1 MNKEELEKR
10 FNVTKAQLDAL
21 AAPFERGEWPEGR
34 TTLLGRS
41 RLAEEEIRTV
51 TFKLPVSQIA
61 ALDGLAEKAGIPV
74 PHIDGLITLCST
86 FNGEDYREKGRSLQK
101 LGLADKSL
109 DEIVQFVLEG
119 A

>member
-61 ALDGLAEKAGIPV
+61 ALDGLAENAG
-74 PHIDGLITLCST
+74 LTRSEAL
-86 FNGEDYREKGRSLQK
+86 REAVRRE
-101 LGLADKSL
+101 LAA
-109 DEIVQFVLEG
+109 VC
-119 A
+119 